1 MSIINVL
8 DKHTANLIAAGEV
21 VDRPA
26 SVAKELLENAID
38 AGAKSITLEIR
49 NGGSSMIRITDNGKG
64 MSPDDVRLCVL
75 RHATSK
81 IKDPKDL
88 DGIKTLGFRGE
99 ALAAISSVSRF
110 QIISKTPSEEFGV
123 CMMMEGEKEV
133 SFEQIGCP
141 DGTTVV
147 VRDIFFN
154 TPARRKFLKKDQ
166 TETAYIAQYI
176 ERIAIS
182 HPHIAFKFI
191 SDSKV
196 RFSTSGNGDLKSAV
210 YSVFGREFT
219 NSLFEVDN
227 TYDKI
232 RVHGF
237 ISYPDKSR
245 VNRNFQMFFINNRF
259 VRTRSAVFALEDA
272 YKTYIMTERY
282 PACVLFVDLEPY
294 LVDVN
299 VHPSKLEVR
308 FVDENAVRQA
318 IYFTVRNAVETIKNP
333 IGADISEKIQN
344 EEREVSLLNFSPVK
358 TDMKKEQ
365 ISFSPTFLNTEK
377 KGTLPDKKEEEFEF
391 LFKSATPVKSTPSQ
405 EFVFKQEQSTVVISE
420 KYSGEIKT
428 EEKTEDEKTEVLAS
442 NVKNELYY
450 CGTVFDTYIIAEFD
464 SNMYIIDKHAAH
476 ERILY
481 EALKRKKDTGGV
493 QMLIDS
499 ITVTLTSEECDTA
512 FSSKEEIETVG
523 FEFDE
528 IGPNTVAIRGVP
540 TEFSGLTPAL
550 LEQIFVGMVSDI
562 LLGRKAKN
570 TRDDYFDKAL
580 FTAAC
585 RAAVKG
591 GIPDSEQSYR
601 YLLKQ
606 ISELDNI
613 FCCPHGR
620 PIIVKYTKSQIE
632 KMFFRT

>member
-38 AGAKSITLEIR
+38 AGARSITLEIR

-64 MSPDDVRLCVL
+64 MSPDDVRLSVL

-88 DGIKTLGFRGE
+88 DGIRTLGFRGE

-110 QIISKTPSEEFGV
+110 QIISKTPGEEFGV
-123 CMMMEGEKEV
+123 SMMMEGEKEV
-133 SFEQIGCP
+133 SFEEIGCP

-182 HPHIAFKFI
+182 HPDIAFKFI

-210 YSVFGREFT
+210 YAVFGREFV

-227 TYDKI
+227 TFDKI
-232 RVHGF
+232 HVHGF

-318 IYFTVRNAVETIKNP
+318 IYFTVRNAIETIKNP
-333 IGADISEKIQN
+333 IGADISDKIQN
-344 EEREVSLLNFSPVK
+344 EEREKTLLNFSFEK

-365 ISFSPTFLNTEK
+365 ISFSPTFLNKTSASV
-377 KGTLPDKKEEEFEF
+377 PDKKEEEFEF
-391 LFKSATPVKSTPSQ
+391 LFKSAAPVKNEPKQ
-405 EFVFKQEQSTVVISE
+405 EFVFRQEQNTVEIPE
-420 KYSGEIKT
+420 KYSGEFKV
-428 EEKTEDEKTEVLAS
+428 EEKTEDSTSVLTS
-442 NVKNELYY
+442 SVKNELYY

-499 ITVTLTSEECDTA
+499 ISVTLTSEECDTA
-512 FSSKEEIETVG
+512 LSSKDEIEKVG
-523 FEFDE
+523 FDFDE
-528 IGPNTVAIRGVP
+528 IGPNTIAIRGVP
-540 TEFSGLTPAL
+540 TEFSGLTPAI

-601 YLLKQ
+601 YLLGQ